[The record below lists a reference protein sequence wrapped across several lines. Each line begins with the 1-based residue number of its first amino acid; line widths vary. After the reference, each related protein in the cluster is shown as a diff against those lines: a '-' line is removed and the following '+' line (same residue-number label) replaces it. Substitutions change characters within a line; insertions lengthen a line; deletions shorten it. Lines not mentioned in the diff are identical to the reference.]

1 VSDSLPSAD
10 LRARVLDA
18 VARKPAYARAAGARR
33 SAASLALAFA
43 FVSAGAAI
51 LASRPGSG
59 PPSAYVFTLFASWAA
74 LACASTWAGVSRGRS
89 MLGRPA
95 VWRVCVVVVTPAAL
109 LATWLVVAFS
119 WPQTM
124 HGASGPENHVVC
136 IGMTLLFAAAPL
148 VAFAALARGSEPVTP
163 RLAGA
168 ALGVACG
175 AWGAAAHVLVCRVT
189 AAEHMVLGHVLP
201 VLFLVAIG
209 AFIGD
214 RVLAVRTTN

>member
-1 VSDSLPSAD
+1 VSDPAPSMD

-18 VARKPAYARAAGARR
+18 IARKPAYARPSGARR
-33 SAASLALAFA
+33 RAASLALAFA

-59 PPSAYVFTLFASWAA
+59 PPPAYVFTLFASWAA
-74 LACASTWAGVSRGRS
+74 LACASTWAGVGRGRS

-95 VWRVCVVVVTPAAL
+95 VWRVWVVVVTPAAL
-109 LATWLVVAFS
+109 LATWLLVAFA
-119 WPQTM
+119 WPQTLR
-124 HGASGPENHVVC
+124 GASGPENHVVC

-148 VAFAALARGSEPVTP
+148 VAFAALASGSEPVTP

-168 ALGVACG
+168 ALGAACG

-189 AAEHMVLGHVLP
+189 DAEHMLVGHILP
-201 VLFLVAIG
+201 VILLVAIG
-209 AFIGD
+209 TFVGD
-214 RVLAVRTTN
+214 RVLAVRATD